1 MVSNISR
8 TIFIVLLSTLMSCST
23 QEKKEE
29 PVEEVKTEAP
39 AEKVDDSSG
48 KILFFG
54 NSLTA
59 GYGLDISEAFPAL
72 IQERINEKGYDF
84 KVINAGISGETT
96 ATGNSRVDWIL
107 EQDIDIFVL
116 ELGGNDGLR
125 GIPLTT
131 TKANLE
137 SIIEK
142 VWAKDEDIDIILAG
156 MEIPP
161 NMGPEYT
168 SEFRKIYKDLA
179 AEYEISFVPFL
190 LKGVGGIPELNLPD
204 GIHPTP
210 EGHAIIVDNVWPV
223 LEPLLQN

>member
-1 MVSNISR
+1 M
-8 TIFIVLLSTLMSCST
+8 
-23 QEKKEE
+23 
-29 PVEEVKTEAP
+29 
-39 AEKVDDSSG
+39 
-48 KILFFG
+48 
-54 NSLTA
+54 
-59 GYGLDISEAFPAL
+59 
-72 IQERINEKGYDF
+72 
-84 KVINAGISGETT
+84 
-96 ATGNSRVDWIL
+96 DWIL

-142 VWAKDEDIDIILAG
+142 VWAKDKDIDIILAG